1 MRWGAERAA
10 HAIIAVALGLMA
22 LGEGANAQGA
32 ADELQWLEPPQ
43 SERALAW
50 ARTATQRSTEALQA
64 SPRYRP
70 LLDELTQL
78 NRSAGQVANI
88 TLVGA
93 QAVRLL
99 KKNGSGLANKE
110 EMNFAVNYLNYFGYI
125 GVELL
130 NHLDETELHKSV
142 KGFQRT
148 FGLKQDGIV
157 GPKTLR
163 AMETPRCGCP
173 AR

>member
-1 MRWGAERAA
+1 MARKRAS
-10 HAIIAVALGLMA
+10 GR
-22 LGEGANAQGA
+22 
-32 ADELQWLEPPQ
+32 LE
-43 SERALAW
+43 
-50 ARTATQRSTEALQA
+50 
-64 SPRYRP
+64 
-70 LLDELTQL
+70 
-78 NRSAGQVANI
+78 
-88 TLVGA
+88 
-93 QAVRLL
+93 AVRLL

-173 AR
+173 DKVDSKNKSHIQFIQAQEIASKRRNQWNKKG